1 MRTHQMMTEDIM
13 ETCAQAFSK
22 NSYYLTKLG
31 NPSRWPIN
39 EFGPGSETSFMR
51 TTVAELRQYQITSQ
65 VVTIHLAINHLLS
78 LDPFGTPAAMVDSI
92 SIAVSVTNRG

>member
-1 MRTHQMMTEDIM
+1 M
-13 ETCAQAFSK
+13 ETCAHAFSK
-22 NSYYLTKLG
+22 NPYDLTKLG
-31 NPSRWPIN
+31 SPSRWPIN
-39 EFGPGSETSFMR
+39 EFGPGSEASLIR

-92 SIAVSVTNRG
+92 PIAVSVTNRG